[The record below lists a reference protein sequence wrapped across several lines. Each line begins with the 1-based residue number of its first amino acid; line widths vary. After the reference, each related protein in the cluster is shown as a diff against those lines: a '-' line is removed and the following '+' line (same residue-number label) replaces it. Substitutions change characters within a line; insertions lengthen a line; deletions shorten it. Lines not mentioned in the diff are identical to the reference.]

1 MATET
6 RSHAAGRAA
15 GVPVGTDLGLL
26 LLRVILGGLFMGHGL
41 GKLFGWFGQGG
52 IDGTAAFFKSV
63 GYEPAKQLVVMD
75 GILELAAGAMLLA
88 GFLIPLAAAIIIG
101 DMMNAAVVKSPHGF
115 WVANQ
120 GFEYEFVIMILLLT
134 LTVTGAGVY
143 ALDRN
148 REWFGSRVG
157 GVAVAVVLGVIGGVA
172 MLIVRK

>member
-1 MATET
+1 MATQT
-6 RSHAAGRAA
+6 RSHGADRAA
-15 GVPVGTDLGLL
+15 GLPLGTDLGLL
-26 LLRVILGGLFMGHGL
+26 ILRVIIGGLFMGHGL
-41 GKLFGWFGQGG
+41 GKLFGWFGEGG
-52 IDGTAAFFKSV
+52 INGTAAYFKSV

-75 GILELAAGAMLLA
+75 GIFEVVAGAMLLA

-101 DMMNAAVVKSPHGF
+101 DMMNAAVVKSAAGF
-115 WVANQ
+115 WVADQ

-134 LTVTGAGVY
+134 LTITGAGAY

-148 REWFGSRVG
+148 REWFGSRAG

>member
-1 MATET
+1 MATQA
-6 RSHAAGRAA
+6 RSRATDRPV
-15 GVPVGTDLGLL
+15 GVPLGTDLGLL
-26 LLRVILGGLFMGHGL
+26 ILRVIIGGLFLGHGL
-41 GKLFGWFGQGG
+41 GKLFGWFGEGG

-75 GILELAAGAMLLA
+75 GIFEVVAGAMLLA

-101 DMMNAAVVKSPHGF
+101 DMMNAAVVKSAAGF
-115 WVANQ
+115 WVADQ

-134 LTVTGAGVY
+134 LTITGTGAY

-148 REWFGSRVG
+148 REWFGNRAG

-172 MLIVRK
+172 MLVVRK